1 MNKNTVIGIST
12 IAIVIAFFVIIYL
25 SNENKDKNKKIKEL
39 EEDKLKL
46 ILDSLK
52 SRNDISDEVK
62 AQIKKLAKQFE
73 KIDRKISNELIQ
85 ALQLFQIGQ
94 VENAIEDL
102 VKIIEHLL
110 IKFYADKTDFKDWC
124 KEKKRNFKQP
134 KLADLLEYSLND
146 NKIHTIEHKF
156 FIAIKEIRNKEDHTL
171 DLTLDEYLNTS
182 GIITAIGAIVK
193 FSELVYPQNDNILLN

>member
-1 MNKNTVIGIST
+1 MNKNTAIGIST
-12 IAIVIAFFVIIYL
+12 IAIIIAIFVIIYL
-25 SNENKDKNKKIKEL
+25 SSENKEKNKKIKEL

-62 AQIKKLAKQFE
+62 NQIEKLARQFE
-73 KIDRKISNELIQ
+73 NVDKKISNELVQ

-110 IKFYADKTDFKDWC
+110 TKYYIDKEEFKDWC
-124 KEKKRNFKQP
+124 KEKKKNFKQP

-146 NKIHTIEHKF
+146 NKISSIEHKF
-156 FIAIKEIRNKEDHTL
+156 FVAIKEIRNKEDHTL
-171 DLTLDEYLNTS
+171 DLTLDKYINTS

-193 FSELVYPQNDNILLN
+193 FSELAYPSKGDILLN